1 VRRRWE
7 TSISRL
13 DSAAARRSVN
23 RPPAAR
29 LFETAA
35 CRRTGSRLVNYFP
48 VDYTSLA
55 KENQFNQGGNMRK
68 RLVSLVIFF
77 ALSMAASVIH
87 AQPSLKMMIPANPG
101 GGWDQTGRHLAA
113 AMQSAKLVSSV
124 QFDNKGGAGGTIGL
138 AQFVNSAKGDPNA
151 VLIGGM
157 VMVGAIYLDNSPVN
171 LTMVTPVAR
180 LTGEYEII
188 VVPANS
194 PHKSMADLV
203 KAFKANPGGVSWGGG
218 SAGGTDHILV
228 GLIAKQAGVDPAKIN
243 YVPFKGG
250 GEAIAAIVGGHVT
263 AGVSGVGEFAEQ
275 IKGKR
280 MRALAVSS
288 PSRMDGFQTLKEQKL
303 DIELANWRGVF
314 GAPGITTAQ
323 RDALIKIVRGATET
337 KAWKDTV
344 AKLGWSPIFLS
355 GDEYKKFIDE
365 DTKRIAGIIDS
376 LGIKKK

>member
-1 VRRRWE
+1 
-7 TSISRL
+7 
-13 DSAAARRSVN
+13 
-23 RPPAAR
+23 
-29 LFETAA
+29 
-35 CRRTGSRLVNYFP
+35 
-48 VDYTSLA
+48 
-55 KENQFNQGGNMRK
+55 MRK
-68 RLVSLVIFF
+68 LLFTFV
-77 ALSMAASVIH
+77 AAVAFSAMTSVIH

-113 AMQSAKLVSSV
+113 ALQSAKLVSSV

-151 VLIGGM
+151 VMIGGM

-171 LTMVTPVAR
+171 LSMVTPLAR

-194 PHKSMADLV
+194 PHKTMADLI
-203 KAFKANPGGVSWGGG
+203 KALKANPGGVSWGGG

-228 GLIAKQAGVDPAKIN
+228 GLIAKEAGVDPAKIN

-263 AGVSGVGEFAEQ
+263 AGVSGIGEFAEQ
-275 IKGKR
+275 IKGGR

-288 PSRMDGFQTLKEQKL
+288 PSRVDGFHTLKEQKL
-303 DIELANWRGVF
+303 NVELANWRGIF
-314 GAPGITTAQ
+314 GAPAITTAQ
-323 RDALIKIVRGATET
+323 RDALIKMVRGATES
-337 KAWKDTV
+337 KAWKETLQ
-344 AKLGWSPIFLS
+344 KLNWSPIFLS
-355 GDEYKKFIDE
+355 GDPYKKFIDE
-365 DTKRIAGIIDS
+365 DTKRTAEIIDS